1 MLIWAIAHAR
11 STTSTKLILAI
22 FWTPTAQQI
31 QWLLMHHVCASV
43 VERDWI
49 LQRRHVTLP
58 QITCTCGRWCWQ
70 RPLSRRLGRLPNV
83 RAKVHFVEYFDA
95 RERWQ
100 HIEPGRVS
108 ELLAATSASV
118 AVCTC
123 DDSESDNGDLN
134 ERLAM
139 FRRRV
144 EDIPLDVA
152 VFLDHSGGKPNR
164 YPRVFNASQSTQS
177 AHPCCARS
185 TRSAVALK
193 SAEPGRF

>member
-1 MLIWAIAHAR
+1 VWPLVLATTAFKATWSIAEC
-11 STTSTKLILAI
+11 SC
-22 FWTPTAQQI
+22 Q
-31 QWLLMHHVCASV
+31 
-43 VERDWI
+43 
-49 LQRRHVTLP
+49 
-58 QITCTCGRWCWQ
+58 
-70 RPLSRRLGRLPNV
+70 
-83 RAKVHFVEYFDA
+83 VHFVEYFDA

-108 ELLAATSASV
+108 ELLAATTASV

-152 VFLDHSGGKPNR
+152 VFLDQFR
-164 YPRVFNASQSTQS
+164 RE
-177 AHPCCARS
+177 
-185 TRSAVALK
+185 
-193 SAEPGRF
+193 AESLPQGF